1 MDESLTHLLKL
12 LGKQV
17 TVQVWQLGFDSPH
30 TELIT
35 VDSSQWQ
42 LAWEMFCEF
51 SDKRWSFT
59 DCTSFVVMQ
68 QRGLRQA
75 FAFDRHFTQAG
86 FQLWPEGGRNTVSF
100 ESIDALQSALRAN
113 TYIADRGLA
122 TSLYLALLQRPLFLE
137 GRRVSAKPKWQSD
150 GAFARYRVDRLQ
162 CYEVWM
168 SAMPSTNGIY
178 AAVAAHSPGWAQGE
192 RIEEQRLIRP
202 RLSVAPPTAQSG

>member
-1 MDESLTHLLKL
+1 MILFVDTSGWISLLDRDDKYHHIAAAAYRALAQTGVQFVTTDYVMDESLTHLLKL

-17 TVQVWQLGFDSPH
+17 TVQFGNWVFDSPH
-30 TELIT
+30 TELVT

-86 FQLWPEGGRNTVSF
+86 FQLWPEGG
-100 ESIDALQSALRAN
+100 
-113 TYIADRGLA
+113 
-122 TSLYLALLQRPLFLE
+122 
-137 GRRVSAKPKWQSD
+137 
-150 GAFARYRVDRLQ
+150 
-162 CYEVWM
+162 
-168 SAMPSTNGIY
+168 
-178 AAVAAHSPGWAQGE
+178 
-192 RIEEQRLIRP
+192 
-202 RLSVAPPTAQSG
+202 